1 VRLSLTER
9 AESQEKHWRMMGDK
23 PCVKAV
29 GPRGI
34 PMQMNNLH
42 TDKRQDPKISSE

>member
-1 VRLSLTER
+1 MSLTVI
-9 AESQEKHWRMMGDK
+9 AAGQEKHWMMMGDK

-34 PMQMNNLH
+34 SMQMNNLH